1 MIRKFIY
8 CFLIPCILFSQ
19 TPQDTELWGPV
30 PKKINSVNFTTP
42 PSDAI
47 ILFDGKDLKNWSQR
61 WSTIENFGSV
71 QFHIEWKTSSEI
83 DMESDRD
90 EDGILDFEDLCPDE
104 FGLKRFWGCSELKY
118 KDRSQYQSNSGV
130 FFHNLYEVQIL
141 NSFDNET
148 YVNGM
153 AGSVYKQHI
162 PLVNASRSN
171 DQWQSYDIVFVSPKF
186 DEFGKKFREGS
197 ITVFHNGI
205 LIHNNVKILGSTE
218 NVGPPKNIVH
228 GDGPIAIQEHCCTKV
243 SFRNIW
249 VREIE

>member
-1 MIRKFIY
+1 MILLVEIMITLIKFWVLIRKFIY
-8 CFLIPCILFSQ
+8 YLFIPCILFSQ

-30 PKKINSVNFTTP
+30 PKKINSVNFITP

-47 ILFDGKDLKNWSQR
+47 ILFNGKDLKNWSQR
-61 WSTIENFGSV
+61 WSNEKSNWKIADDGSMFSENPGEGIQTIENFGSV

-153 AGSVYKQHI
+153 AGSIYKQYI
-162 PLVNASRSN
+162 PLVNASRAN
-171 DQWQSYDIVFVSPKF
+171 DQWQSYDIVFISLIPSSSP
-186 DEFGKKFREGS
+186 S
-197 ITVFHNGI
+197 V
-205 LIHNNVKILGSTE
+205 LINPFFV
-218 NVGPPKNIVH
+218 
-228 GDGPIAIQEHCCTKV
+228 
-243 SFRNIW
+243 
-249 VREIE
+249 

>member
-30 PKKINSVNFTTP
+30 PIKINSVNFTTP

-61 WSTIENFGSV
+61 WSNEKSNWKISDDGSMFSENPGEGIQTIENFGSV

-104 FGLKRFWGCSELKY
+104 FGFKRFWG
-118 KDRSQYQSNSGV
+118 
-130 FFHNLYEVQIL
+130 
-141 NSFDNET
+141 
-148 YVNGM
+148 
-153 AGSVYKQHI
+153 
-162 PLVNASRSN
+162 
-171 DQWQSYDIVFVSPKF
+171 
-186 DEFGKKFREGS
+186 
-197 ITVFHNGI
+197 
-205 LIHNNVKILGSTE
+205 
-218 NVGPPKNIVH
+218 
-228 GDGPIAIQEHCCTKV
+228 
-243 SFRNIW
+243 
-249 VREIE
+249 

>member
-1 MIRKFIY
+1 
-8 CFLIPCILFSQ
+8 
-19 TPQDTELWGPV
+19 
-30 PKKINSVNFTTP
+30 
-42 PSDAI
+42 
-47 ILFDGKDLKNWSQR
+47 
-61 WSTIENFGSV
+61 
-71 QFHIEWKTSSEI
+71 
-83 DMESDRD
+83 MESDRD
-90 EDGILDFEDLCPDE
+90 EDRILDFEDLCPDK

-130 FFHNLYEVQIL
+130 FFHNLYEIQIL
-141 NSFDNET
+141 NSFNNQT

-153 AGSVYKQHI
+153 AGSVYKQYI
-162 PLVNASRSN
+162 PLVNASRT
-171 DQWQSYDIVFVSPKF
+171 DGQWQSYDVIFVSPKF
-186 DEFGKKFREGS
+186 DEYGKKFREGS